1 MKERLLLT
9 YLFIF
14 IALNAL
20 GQTLTGVVV
29 NAHDGT
35 PVPFANVFY
44 EKVKRPVQ
52 TDTEGKFSIPF
63 RRDRLYI
70 SSIGYDTKT
79 IRTTNADTLDIR
91 LVPNATL
98 IQEASVTGKRKKYS
112 RKNNPAVEMMKKVI
126 AAKKKSDLRQHD
138 YYSFD
143 KYAKI
148 TLAFNEIT
156 DKVFQEGKFKRMPF
170 LKDHVEVCNETG
182 KLILPV
188 SVDETVSREIYR
200 KSPESEKTLV
210 TGQRTNG
217 INELLSTGEILT
229 TMAKDFFTDV
239 DIYEEDIDLLQ
250 ARFTSPIATNGAIR
264 FYRYFIEDTVMVD
277 NDKCFELSFTPNN
290 PQDFGFTGMLYVMAD
305 STWRIKRAV
314 LGLPQRSN
322 VNFVESMRISQTFTQ
337 LPTGEQVMTSDDMIV
352 QLKIL
357 DFIQK
362 GQVRRTAEYSNF
374 SFTPIPDKAFKFK
387 GDIHVDANAQMRDE
401 EFWEQHRSET
411 LTHSESRMDAFIR
424 NLQNIKGF
432 KPILFVGKAFIE
444 NFVETSTD
452 PKKPS
457 KVDIGPVNTM
467 ITHNEVDGLRL
478 RFSAQTTA
486 NLHPNLFLRSY
497 IAYGFKDE
505 RWKGLGEVTWSFNK
519 KVYLP
524 REFPVNNLTFTYN
537 RDVMS
542 PSDRFLPTDKDNV
555 FVSFKWTKVDHMMYY
570 ENFRLLWDKEW
581 ANGLRINLK
590 LSTERDQPTAALF
603 YQKMDGKG
611 QPTADPTLW
620 KKSLRTTDAT
630 VSLDYRP
637 GVTWI
642 NTKQRRISTNNDAP
656 RITISHTT
664 GVKGVLGNDY
674 TFNRSE
680 ASFYKRVWL
689 ASWGRIDMTLKA
701 GAQWNKV
708 PFPLLITP
716 MANLSYVRQTDHFSL
731 IDNMEF
737 LNDRYASLMVDWDLS
752 GKIFNRIPLLRRLK
766 WREYIGCN
774 VLWGTLTSK
783 NNPFL
788 EKNANDSRLFYFP
801 GHFNAD
807 GTFDYLSRPMDR
819 RKPYVEVV
827 AGIHN
832 IFKLLHVEYVRRLNY
847 LEDPKTKDWGIRLM
861 LRVTF

>member
-1 MKERLLLT
+1 MRLLFT
-9 YLFIF
+9 YLFLLA
-14 IALNAL
+14 ALTAF
-20 GQTLTGVVV
+20 GQTLTGVVT
-29 NAHDGT
+29 NAHDGS

-44 EKVKRPVQ
+44 EKAKNPVQ
-52 TDTEGKFSIPF
+52 TDVNGKFSLPY
-63 RRDRLYI
+63 RRDRLYV
-70 SSIGYDTKT
+70 SCIGYDTKT
-79 IRTTNADTLDIR
+79 FRTTSADTLDVR

-98 IQEASVTGKRKKYS
+98 IREASVTGKKKKYR

-143 KYAKI
+143 KYSKL

-182 KLILPV
+182 KLILPI
-188 SVDETVSREIYR
+188 SVDETVEHEIYR
-200 KSPESEKTLV
+200 KSPESEKTIV

-229 TMAKDFFTDV
+229 TMMKDIFTDV
-239 DIYEEDIDLLQ
+239 DIYEDNIDLLQ
-250 ARFTSPIATNGAIR
+250 ARFTSPIATDGAIR
-264 FYRYFIEDTVMVD
+264 FYRYFIEDTVMVEGE
-277 NDKCFELSFTPNN
+277 KCFELSFTPNN

-305 STWRIKRAV
+305 STWRVKKAT
-314 LGLPQRSN
+314 LALPQRTG

-337 LPTGEQVMTSDDMIV
+337 LPSGEQVMTSDDMLV

-357 DFIQK
+357 DFLQK
-362 GQVRRTAEYSNF
+362 AQVRRTAEYFNF
-374 SFTPIPDKAFKFK
+374 SFSPIPDKSFKFK
-387 GDIHVDANAQMRDE
+387 GDIQVDANAQMRDE

-411 LTHSESRMDAFIR
+411 LTRSESRMDAFIK
-424 NLQNIKGF
+424 NLQSIKGF

-452 PKKPS
+452 PDKPS

-486 NLHPNLFLRSY
+486 NLHPQLFLRSY

-519 KVYLP
+519 KGYLP

-603 YQKMDGKG
+603 YQRLDGKG
-611 QPTADPTLW
+611 QPTNDPTLW
-620 KKSLRTTDAT
+620 TKSLRTTDAT
-630 VSLDYRP
+630 FSLDFRP

-642 NTKQRRISTNNDAP
+642 NTKQRRISSNNDAP
-656 RITISHTT
+656 RITLSHTT

-689 ASWGRIDMTLKA
+689 ASWGRIDMTFKA

-708 PFPLLITP
+708 PFPLLIMPT
-716 MANLSYVRQTDHFSL
+716 ANLSYVRQTDHFSL
-731 IDNMEF
+731 INNMEF
-737 LNDRYASLMVDWDLS
+737 LNDRYASLMVDWDMN
-752 GKIFNRIPLLRRLK
+752 GKIFNRIPFLRRLK

-788 EKNANDSRLFYFP
+788 EKNAGDSRLFYFP

-807 GTFDYLSRPMDR
+807 GTFDYLSRPMDK

-847 LEDPKTKDWGIRLM
+847 LEDPDTKDWGIRLM